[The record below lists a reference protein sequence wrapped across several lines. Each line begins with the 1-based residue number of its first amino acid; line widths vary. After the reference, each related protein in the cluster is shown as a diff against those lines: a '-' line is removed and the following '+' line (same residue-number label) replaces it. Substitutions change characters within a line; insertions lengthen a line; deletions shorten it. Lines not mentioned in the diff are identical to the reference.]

1 MTRFWL
7 TLEQGVKFVMNAM
20 DKMHGGEIFVPKIP
34 SMTLKELARTLAP
47 NSPIDIVGIRPGE
60 KLHECLISE
69 DEARHSVEE
78 DHMYVILPEHSWWPS
93 GFWSHC
99 KKVDSGFRFVSD
111 SNTDWLTGE
120 QLLALIGN

>member
-1 MTRFWL
+1 
-7 TLEQGVKFVMNAM
+7 
-20 DKMHGGEIFVPKIP
+20 
-34 SMTLKELARTLAP
+34 
-47 NSPIDIVGIRPGE
+47 
-60 KLHECLISE
+60 
-69 DEARHSVEE
+69 
-78 DHMYVILPEHSWWPS
+78 MYVILPEHSWWPS